1 MTMIKKINYLV
12 AILFFATFFSGS
24 VYSQSDNFKTGKS
37 LSVQYNLLKTL
48 QSQYVDSI
56 DIEKLITTGVHSFL
70 ETLDPYTVYIPEEE
84 EDEIEMMT
92 TASYGGVG
100 AVIRKHDEG
109 IMVVQPYKNTPS
121 AKMGMVPGDLIL
133 QINDKSAKGLEV
145 ADASAMMKGV
155 PGTKL
160 KLIIKKVRTKDTVEV
175 VLKRE
180 RVHLSDL
187 IYAGI
192 LRDSVAYIQMASFTL
207 DGYKDVKQALEK
219 MKETGNIKKIL
230 LDLRSNPGG
239 LMSEA
244 VDIVSLFVEKGTKVV
259 SAKGRGGEMLA
270 EYATSKDPIDL
281 DTPLM
286 VLVNSGSAS
295 SSEIVAGALQDL
307 DRATIMGTRTF
318 GKGLIQSIR
327 DLGYGASLKVT
338 TAKYY
343 TPSGRCVQ
351 AIDYSHRNEDGS
363 VGNVPD
369 SLKKE
374 FKTLKGRSVY
384 DGGGIAP
391 DVEIATKIYSR
402 PLVALIYSVI
412 LEDYAIKY
420 FGENDSIASPSE
432 FSLTDEEYADFVK
445 FAADKKF
452 DTRTDALIDMEDLI
466 ASAKREGI
474 YDSMSDQLE
483 SLKEE
488 LSFTCEEFLER
499 EKAEVKYLVERDIVT
514 KYYYREGGAELA
526 IRFDAQVYKALDA
539 WK

>member
-1 MTMIKKINYLV
+1 M
-12 AILFFATFFSGS
+12 LFRS
-24 VYSQSDNFKTGKS
+24 
-37 LSVQYNLLKTL
+37 
-48 QSQYVDSI
+48 
-56 DIEKLITTGVHSFL
+56 
-70 ETLDPYTVYIPEEE
+70 
-84 EDEIEMMT
+84 
-92 TASYGGVG
+92 
-100 AVIRKHDEG
+100 RKHDEG

-307 DRATIMGTRTF
+307 DRATDRKSTR
-318 GKGLIQSIR
+318 LNS
-327 DLGYGASLKVT
+327 
-338 TAKYY
+338 
-343 TPSGRCVQ
+343 
-351 AIDYSHRNEDGS
+351 SH
-363 VGNVPD
+363 
-369 SLKKE
+369 
-374 FKTLKGRSVY
+374 
-384 DGGGIAP
+384 
-391 DVEIATKIYSR
+391 
-402 PLVALIYSVI
+402 
-412 LEDYAIKY
+412 
-420 FGENDSIASPSE
+420 
-432 FSLTDEEYADFVK
+432 
-445 FAADKKF
+445 
-452 DTRTDALIDMEDLI
+452 
-466 ASAKREGI
+466 
-474 YDSMSDQLE
+474 
-483 SLKEE
+483 
-488 LSFTCEEFLER
+488 
-499 EKAEVKYLVERDIVT
+499 
-514 KYYYREGGAELA
+514 
-526 IRFDAQVYKALDA
+526 
-539 WK
+539 

>member
-145 ADASAMMKGV
+145 ADVSAMMKGV

>member
-244 VDIVSLFVEKGTKVV
+244 VDIVSLFVEKGDRK
-259 SAKGRGGEMLA
+259 
-270 EYATSKDPIDL
+270 
-281 DTPLM
+281 
-286 VLVNSGSAS
+286 AS
-295 SSEIVAGALQDL
+295 
-307 DRATIMGTRTF
+307 
-318 GKGLIQSIR
+318 
-327 DLGYGASLKVT
+327 
-338 TAKYY
+338 
-343 TPSGRCVQ
+343 C
-351 AIDYSHRNEDGS
+351 
-363 VGNVPD
+363 
-369 SLKKE
+369 
-374 FKTLKGRSVY
+374 
-384 DGGGIAP
+384 
-391 DVEIATKIYSR
+391 
-402 PLVALIYSVI
+402 
-412 LEDYAIKY
+412 
-420 FGENDSIASPSE
+420 
-432 FSLTDEEYADFVK
+432 
-445 FAADKKF
+445 
-452 DTRTDALIDMEDLI
+452 
-466 ASAKREGI
+466 RE
-474 YDSMSDQLE
+474 
-483 SLKEE
+483 
-488 LSFTCEEFLER
+488 R
-499 EKAEVKYLVERDIVT
+499 V
-514 KYYYREGGAELA
+514 
-526 IRFDAQVYKALDA
+526 
-539 WK
+539 